1 MAKAKVSNELSVEER
16 LRALYNLQKIDSEIT
31 KIQILRGE
39 LPLEVQDL
47 EDEIAGLQTRI
58 EKLETELKDN
68 ETAISNKNNEIEDAR
83 VLIKKYEEQQDNVRN
98 NREFDALTKEVEF
111 QNLEIELCEKKI
123 REFKFKVEEINKTLE
138 TARQFIDDRTK
149 DLELKH
155 NELDAITKETQ
166 KEEDELEK
174 QSKLIAEAV
183 ETRLLTAYT
192 RIRGNARNGLAVVPV
207 ERDACGGC
215 FNKIPPQRQL
225 DIRMRNRISVCEYC
239 GRILVDKDIEI
250 PLVELEKKLEL
261 ERIAAEEAKAK
272 RPKRKTTRVKKAK

>member
-1 MAKAKVSNELSVEER
+1 MAKAKVSKELSVEER

-31 KIQILRGE
+31 KIKILRGE

-58 EKLETELKDN
+58 EKLEVEQQDN
-68 ETAISNKNNEIEDAR
+68 DTAISNKNNEIEDAR
-83 VLIKKYEEQQDNVRN
+83 TLIKKYEEQQDNVRN
-98 NREFDALTKEVEF
+98 NREFDALTKEIEF

-123 REFKFKVEEINKTLE
+123 REFKFKIEDVKKNYDTSKT
-138 TARQFIDDRTK
+138 FIDDRKK
-149 DLELKH
+149 DLDLKNSELSS
-155 NELDAITKETQ
+155 ITSETQ
-166 KEEDELEK
+166 KEEEELMA
-174 QSKLIAEAV
+174 QSERIGENV
-183 ETRLLTAYT
+183 EERLLTAYK
-192 RIRGNARNGLAVVPV
+192 RIKSNARNGLGVVTV

-250 PLVELEKKLEL
+250 PLEELEKILEI
-261 ERIAAEEAKAK
+261 ERREAEEAKAK
-272 RPKRKTTRVKKAK
+272 KPKRKTTRVKKEK